1 MTRGLQG
8 SQFTQAGLGGDQPH
22 ICGSPGWLTQV
33 ELAGIDLFQRPCT
46 SSKTG
51 SEPGRIL
58 PMVMAEAPR
67 LRGAHTPAEG
77 LELEHLHFCLI
88 LLTSTNP
95 WQDPTSQGRGVCS
108 TYSGRARQNR
118 MAMGVETGRRP
129 FLPSTCIIIIVA
141 VWATVTEHHQLG
153 GLSHTYLRLTVLET
167 RKYKIK
173 APADLVSGKSL
184 LPGLLVLAWQ
194 KLEET
199 EREEASFLASCCC

>member
-1 MTRGLQG
+1 MTRGFQG

-33 ELAGIDLFQRPCT
+33 ELAGIDLFQRPRT

-88 LLTSTNP
+88 LLTGTNP
-95 WQDPTSQGRGVCS
+95 WQDPTLQGRGVCS
-108 TYSGRARQNR
+108 TYSGRAWQNR
-118 MAMGVETGRRP
+118 MAMGVETGRRAI
-129 FLPSTCIIIIVA
+129 LAIYLYYYHCSSLGHSNRTPSVGWLKPHIFT
-141 VWATVTEHHQLG
+141 
-153 GLSHTYLRLTVLET
+153 SHS
-167 RKYKIK
+167 
-173 APADLVSGKSL
+173 SGN
-184 LPGLLVLAWQ
+184 
-194 KLEET
+194 
-199 EREEASFLASCCC
+199 